1 MAEQAQY
8 EELNRQ
14 LSAVGCVRR
23 QLGRSLPDGCS
34 NASAAVLALLG
45 REGDMRMS
53 RLAELLAV
61 DMSVTSRHVAHLA
74 ALGWIDRSPDPADRR
89 SRLLNLT
96 PLGRVRLAEQAE
108 GTARTLAQ
116 RLSDWSDE
124 DVRLLTRLMARLRAS
139 FDDARADEPPP
150 AGPPRSTGLPQHPQ
164 SPREERN
171 P

>member
-8 EELNRQ
+8 EELMRQ

-23 QLGRSLPDGCS
+23 ELGRGLPDGCS
-34 NASAAVLALLG
+34 SASATVLALLG

-74 ALGWIDRSPDPADRR
+74 ALGWIDRSPDPVDRR

-96 PLGRVRLAEQAE
+96 PLGRVRLAEQSE
-108 GTARTLAQ
+108 STARMLAQ

-124 DVRLLTRLMARLRAS
+124 DVRRLTRLMARLRAS
-139 FDDARADEPPP
+139 FDDARGDEPACTEP
-150 AGPPRSTGLPQHPQ
+150 PQ
-164 SPREERN
+164 STLSPRT
-171 P
+171 PAVTT